1 MIRDQRWPEDEMHY
15 VHVICEQAL
24 STLFAKSYLDGSAKK
39 YILRHELGP
48 IRHPPE
54 NNHFSTF
61 AGHYKYSFHLE
72 SPMSAHT
79 TSSENALSAI
89 LSSKDLPTLPIIASK
104 LLVLT
109 AQEDTTLTDIAAL
122 ISQDMGLSTK
132 ILRVANS
139 SFYSFPQQIASINQA
154 VSILGL
160 NAVRSLVLSFSFLS
174 LGNRKK
180 KSRFNFEEFWERSL
194 VEAAGTKLIL
204 EQLPNADTEE
214 AFTCGLLQNIGQLI
228 FATTLSDDYDK
239 ILDTLEQK
247 GHQDADNARADQ
259 SLIEQQ
265 LIGITHTE
273 IGFEVAKMWGLPESL
288 LLPIKYHH
296 QPQEYDGGNPKHK
309 LTIRAS
315 YLAGLLAKIF
325 YSSTP
330 EVYHKQFRNEAK
342 QLLQLKVLGVNT
354 VLKLIDQSIDQSA
367 KFFGIKISQVKS
379 VAEILQEAN
388 LRLSLINLSYEEMNR
403 ELIKSKMEL
412 EKLTEELAQKNRLLE
427 NLANLDGLTEIN
439 NHRFFQNFLDSEIN
453 RCIRNDR
460 SLSLLLA
467 DIDHFKKFND
477 TYGHQ
482 TGDFILKEFSRITK
496 EVIREYDLIARYG
509 GEEFVFVLPET
520 NEDEAYAV
528 AEKIRHA
535 VESHAFDD
543 GDLTYHVTI
552 SIGVAC
558 AYPAQGEFSKNDFIN
573 GADEALYEAKNS
585 GRNRV
590 ALYAP
595 KKKKKWFGF

>member
-1 MIRDQRWPEDEMHY
+1 MSVTSKPVE
-15 VHVICEQAL
+15 ATL
-24 STLFAKSYLDGSAKK
+24 ST
-39 YILRHELGP
+39 
-48 IRHPPE
+48 
-54 NNHFSTF
+54 
-61 AGHYKYSFHLE
+61 
-72 SPMSAHT
+72 
-79 TSSENALSAI
+79 I
-89 LSSKDLPTLPIIASK
+89 LSSKDLPTLPLIASK

-109 AQEDTTLTDIAAL
+109 AKEDTTLTDIADL
-122 ISQDMGLSTK
+122 IAQDMGLSTK

-139 SFYSFPQQIASINQA
+139 SFYSFPQQISSINQA

-174 LGNRKK
+174 LGNRRK
-180 KSRFNFEEFWERSL
+180 KSLFDFERFWERSL

-204 EQLPNADTEE
+204 EQIPNANTEE

-228 FATTLSDDYDK
+228 FATTLSKEYDG
-239 ILDTLEQK
+239 ILNTLQQNSI
-247 GHQDADNARADQ
+247 QDEDSANADQ
-259 SLIEQQ
+259 SALEQD
-265 LIGITHTE
+265 LFGITHTE
-273 IGFEVAKMWGLPESL
+273 VGYEVAKVWGLPENL

-296 QPQEYDGGNPKHK
+296 QPHKYDGEDKK
-309 LTIRAS
+309 LKQSICAS

-354 VLKLIDQSIDQSA
+354 VLKMIDQTIDQSA
-367 KFFGIKISQVKS
+367 KFFGIKINAVKS

-388 LRLSLINLSYEEMNR
+388 LRLSLLNLSYEEMNR

-439 NHRFFQNFLDSEIN
+439 NHRYFQNFLDSEIN

-520 NEDEAYAV
+520 DEQEAFTV
-528 AEKIRHA
+528 AEKIRKA
-535 VESHAFDD
+535 VEDHAFDD

-558 AYPAQGEFSKNDFIN
+558 ARPAQGEFNKNEFIN
-573 GADEALYEAKNS
+573 AADEALYEAKNS

-590 ALYAP
+590 GLFSP

>member
-1 MIRDQRWPEDEMHY
+1 MSANNTPPEA
-15 VHVICEQAL
+15 AL
-24 STLFAKSYLDGSAKK
+24 ST
-39 YILRHELGP
+39 
-48 IRHPPE
+48 
-54 NNHFSTF
+54 
-61 AGHYKYSFHLE
+61 
-72 SPMSAHT
+72 
-79 TSSENALSAI
+79 I

-109 AQEDTTLTDIAAL
+109 AQEETTLTDIAEL
-122 ISQDMGLSTK
+122 IAQDIALSTR

-174 LGNRKK
+174 LGKK
-180 KSRFNFEEFWERSL
+180 QKKTLFNFEKFWERSL

-204 EQLPNADTEE
+204 EQVPNADTEE

-228 FATTLSDDYDK
+228 FATTLSKEYDL
-239 ILDTLEQK
+239 ILDTLQRN
-247 GHQDADNARADQ
+247 GPQDADIAKADQ
-259 SLIEQQ
+259 SQLEQN
-265 LIGITHTE
+265 LIGITHTDV
-273 IGFEVAKMWGLPESL
+273 GYEVAKMWGLPESL

-296 QPQEYDGGNPKHK
+296 QPQSYDGGNQRHK
-309 LTIRAS
+309 LYIRAS
-315 YLAGLLAKIF
+315 YLAGLLAEIF
-325 YSSTP
+325 YSNTP

-342 QLLQLKVLGVNT
+342 QLLHLKVLGVNT
-354 VLKLIDQSIDQSA
+354 VLKLIDQTIDKSA
-367 KFFGIKISQVKS
+367 KFFGITINPVKS

-388 LRLSLINLSYEEMNR
+388 LRLSLINLSYEEINR
-403 ELIKSKMEL
+403 ELIKSKMTL
-412 EKLTEELAQKNRLLE
+412 EKLTEELEQKNRLLE

-453 RCIRNDR
+453 RCIRNEH
-460 SLSLLLA
+460 SLSLILA

-520 NEDEAYAV
+520 DAEEAFTV
-528 AEKIRHA
+528 AEKIRKTVDDHT
-535 VESHAFDD
+535 FDD
-543 GDLTYHVTI
+543 GKSTYHVTI

-558 AYPAQGEFSKNDFIN
+558 AHPAQGDFNKNEFISA
-573 GADEALYEAKNS
+573 ADEALYEAKNN

-590 ALYAP
+590 ALYSP

>member
-1 MIRDQRWPEDEMHY
+1 MSANNAPSET
-15 VHVICEQAL
+15 AL
-24 STLFAKSYLDGSAKK
+24 ST
-39 YILRHELGP
+39 
-48 IRHPPE
+48 
-54 NNHFSTF
+54 
-61 AGHYKYSFHLE
+61 
-72 SPMSAHT
+72 
-79 TSSENALSAI
+79 I

-104 LLVLT
+104 LLILT
-109 AQEDTTLTDIAAL
+109 AQEDTTLTDIAEL
-122 ISQDMGLSTK
+122 IAQDMALSTK

-180 KSRFNFEEFWERSL
+180 KSHFDFEKFWERSL

-204 EQLPNADTEE
+204 EQVPNADTEE

-228 FATTLSDDYDK
+228 FATTLSAEYDQ
-239 ILDTLEQK
+239 ILDSLEGKGAQEADSAKTDQSQLEQ
-247 GHQDADNARADQ
+247 
-259 SLIEQQ
+259 E
-265 LIGITHTE
+265 LIGATHTE
-273 IGFEVAKMWGLPESL
+273 IGYEVAKMWGLPESL

-296 QPQEYDGGNPKHK
+296 KPQDYEGNNQKHR
-309 LTIRAS
+309 LYIRAS

-325 YSSTP
+325 YSDTP
-330 EVYHKQFRNEAK
+330 EIYHKQFRNDAK

-354 VLKLIDQSIDQSA
+354 VLKMIDQSIDQSA
-367 KFFGIKISQVKS
+367 KFFGIKIRPVKS

-403 ELIKSKMEL
+403 ELIKSKMAL

-453 RCIRNDR
+453 RCIRKDR
-460 SLSLLLA
+460 NLSLLLA

-520 NEDEAYAV
+520 DEEEAFTV
-528 AEKIRHA
+528 AEKIRKS
-535 VESHAFDD
+535 VEDHVFDD

-558 AYPAQGEFSKNDFIN
+558 AHPAQGEFNKNEFIN
-573 GADEALYEAKNS
+573 AADEALYEAKNN

-590 ALYAP
+590 ALSST